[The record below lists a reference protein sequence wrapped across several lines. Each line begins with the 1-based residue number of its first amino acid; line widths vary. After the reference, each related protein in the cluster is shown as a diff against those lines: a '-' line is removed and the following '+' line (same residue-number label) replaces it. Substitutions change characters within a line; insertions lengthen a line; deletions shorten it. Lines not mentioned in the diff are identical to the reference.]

1 MKYIALILVGTL
13 TACASHEAPPA
24 ASADSVR
31 AASDTPS
38 TGPSFAP
45 ARNDGVASAPADT
58 RSPRGAAV
66 APNTSAPS
74 ANNAMTATGPNNN
87 APGNSGASNNA
98 SANSGASSSATD
110 TSSVPTNGNAAAL
123 PAQSPPTSDY
133 AADNTRVN
141 ARDRNGSTLTPMDQG
156 SSEADRKLT
165 QQIRQAVVA
174 DKSLSFTAKNV
185 KIITINGKVTLRG
198 AVKTDDERTKIAAA
212 AKRIAG
218 DAQVENYLEV
228 AK

>member
-13 TACASHEAPPA
+13 TACASHEAPPS

-31 AASDTPS
+31 AASNTPS

-58 RSPRGAAV
+58 RSPRSAAV
-66 APNTSAPS
+66 APNAMTGSPPA
-74 ANNAMTATGPNNN
+74 ANAMNSNTAG
-87 APGNSGASNNA
+87 NNA
-98 SANSGASSSATD
+98 STNNGARTSAD
-110 TSSVPTNGNAAAL
+110 NNASVPSNGNAAAL
-123 PAQSPPTSDY
+123 PAQSPSTSDY
-133 AADNTRVN
+133 AADNSRVN

-165 QQIRQAVVA
+165 QQIRQAVVG
-174 DKSLSFTAKNV
+174 DKSLSFSAKNV

-198 AVKTDDERTKIAAA
+198 SVKNDDERMKIAAA

-228 AK
+228 SK

>member
-31 AASDTPS
+31 AASNTPS

-45 ARNDGVASAPADT
+45 AHNDGVASAPADT
-58 RSPRGAAV
+58 RSPRGTNV
-66 APNTSAPS
+66 APNTAPS
-74 ANNAMTATGPNNN
+74 GYNAMTATGPSNN
-87 APGNSGASNNA
+87 APGNNGASTNA
-98 SANSGASSSATD
+98 SANSGAATTD